1 MPCRPIVVYP
11 DPRLKQ
17 VCTAV
22 TAIDDGVRQL
32 AADLRD
38 TLNSVVGTGI
48 AAPQIG
54 DLRRV
59 VYIDASRNPKY
70 ADDCLGP
77 LTLINPVITAC
88 SGSRRFREGCLSLP
102 QYTAT
107 VKRAKRI
114 AVTAL
119 DLTGT
124 ALHLEVNGFEAVLL
138 QHELDHLDGVLFI
151 DRVEDLTSLLM
162 RREGPDDA

>member
-17 VCTAV
+17 VCNAV
-22 TAIDDGVRQL
+22 AEIDDGVRQL
-32 AADLRD
+32 ADDLRE

-77 LTLINPVITAC
+77 LILINPVITAR
-88 SGSRRFREGCLSLP
+88 SGARRFREGCLSLP

-114 AVTAL
+114 ALTAL
-119 DLTGT
+119 DLTG
-124 ALHLEVNGFEAVLL
+124 AELRLEVNGFEAVLL
-138 QHELDHLDGVLFI
+138 QHEIDHLDGTLFI
-151 DRVEDLTSLLM
+151 DRVEDMTSLLM
-162 RREGPDDA
+162 RPECPDDA